1 MGVLMLAPSEQDY
14 AQRFRSNNQA
24 VRDAMIVDVTVLSP
38 LSTIED
44 ATYILRKTGCN
55 YIAVFDGVEL
65 VGILSRLQLQKY
77 AEGQYERSPRLLLRD
92 VMSPIPLRARVYD
105 RLVAVRESMIQRG
118 LSWLP
123 ILDENG
129 KLAGVLL
136 SS

>member
-1 MGVLMLAPSEQDY
+1 MGMVMLAPSEQDY